1 MELSERNLIV
11 KNNIPSHHLSNST
24 TTKLVIHNENSYR
37 DYMKIVIYLYSVF
50 VHVFIFSIFESL
62 FFWFYITKEEDNAIL
77 NQINDVVLLGNLF
90 CTNINDDFDFTA
102 LYNYQKDNRDNYNE
116 KLPFNNTILL
126 NGYLFSTIV
135 LLNIIMKFTKM
146 NIIKLNINIIREQSV
161 TFILLFT
168 YEYLFFQNIIYNYV
182 PNSSN
187 KIIKKIFEKCV

>member
-1 MELSERNLIV
+1 MELSEKNLIL
-11 KNNIPSHHLSNST
+11 KNDLPSHNLSNH
-24 TTKLVIHNENSYR
+24 TKFVIHNEKTSHKYIQ
-37 DYMKIVIYLYSVF
+37 MIVYIYSVF

-62 FFWFYITKEEDNAIL
+62 FFWFYITEEEDNAIL

-102 LYNYQKDNRDNYNE
+102 LYNYQKDKRDNYNE
-116 KLPFNNTILL
+116 KLPFNNTIML

-135 LLNIIMKFTKM
+135 LLNIIMKFTNM
-146 NIIKLNINIIREQSV
+146 NIIKLNFNIIRDQSV

>member
-1 MELSERNLIV
+1 MELSEKNLIL
-11 KNNIPSHHLSNST
+11 KNDLPSHNLSNH
-24 TTKLVIHNENSYR
+24 TKFVIHNEKTSHKYIQ
-37 DYMKIVIYLYSVF
+37 MIVYIYSVF

-62 FFWFYITKEEDNAIL
+62 FFWFYITEEEDNAIL

-102 LYNYQKDNRDNYNE
+102 LYNYQKDKRDNYNE
-116 KLPFNNTILL
+116 KLPFNNTIML

-135 LLNIIMKFTKM
+135 LLNIIMKFTNM
-146 NIIKLNINIIREQSV
+146 NIIKLNFNIIRDQSV

-168 YEYLFFQNIIYNYV
+168 YEYLFFQNIIYNYG
-182 PNSSN
+182 PKSSN

>member
-11 KNNIPSHHLSNST
+11 KNNIPSHRLSNST

-102 LYNYQKDNRDNYNE
+102 LYNYQKENRDNYNE

>member
-1 MELSERNLIV
+1 MELSEKNLIL
-11 KNNIPSHHLSNST
+11 KNDLPSHNLSNH
-24 TTKLVIHNENSYR
+24 TKFVIHNEKTSHKYIQ
-37 DYMKIVIYLYSVF
+37 MIVYIYSVF

-62 FFWFYITKEEDNAIL
+62 FFWFYITEEEDNAIL

-102 LYNYQKDNRDNYNE
+102 LYNYQKDKRDNYNE
-116 KLPFNNTILL
+116 KLPFNNTIML

-135 LLNIIMKFTKM
+135 LLNIIMKFTNM
-146 NIIKLNINIIREQSV
+146 NILKLNFNIIRDQSV

>member
-1 MELSERNLIV
+1 MELSEKNLIL
-11 KNNIPSHHLSNST
+11 KNDLPSHNLSNHT
-24 TTKLVIHNENSYR
+24 NTKFVIHNEQTSHKYIQ
-37 DYMKIVIYLYSVF
+37 MIVYIYSVF

-62 FFWFYITKEEDNAIL
+62 FFWFYITEEEDNAIL

-102 LYNYQKDNRDNYNE
+102 LYNYQKDKRDNYNE
-116 KLPFNNTILL
+116 KLPFNNTIML

-135 LLNIIMKFTKM
+135 LLNIIMKFTNM
-146 NIIKLNINIIREQSV
+146 NIIKLNFNIIRDQSV